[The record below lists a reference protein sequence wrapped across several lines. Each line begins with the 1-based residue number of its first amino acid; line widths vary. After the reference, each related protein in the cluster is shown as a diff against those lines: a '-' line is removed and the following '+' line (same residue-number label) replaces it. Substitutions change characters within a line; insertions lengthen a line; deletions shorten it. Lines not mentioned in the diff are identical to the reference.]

1 MDIILLIPNIRS
13 THNIGSIFRTAEGFG
28 VSKIMLSGYT
38 PYPDLKIV
46 NTKDERLPH
55 IRQKITTQISK
66 TALGAEKI
74 VPFIYTATLPIRE
87 LKRQG
92 YSIIGLEQAKNSIP
106 INEYNPPKNKKIAL
120 LIGEEVNGLTQ
131 DEIELCDAII
141 EIPMHG
147 QKESFNVSVATGIC
161 LYALTLK

>member
-92 YSIIGLEQAKNSIP
+92 YSVIGLEQAKNSIP

-120 LIGEEVNGLTQ
+120 IIGEEVNGLTQ
-131 DEIELCDAII
+131 DEIELCDEII